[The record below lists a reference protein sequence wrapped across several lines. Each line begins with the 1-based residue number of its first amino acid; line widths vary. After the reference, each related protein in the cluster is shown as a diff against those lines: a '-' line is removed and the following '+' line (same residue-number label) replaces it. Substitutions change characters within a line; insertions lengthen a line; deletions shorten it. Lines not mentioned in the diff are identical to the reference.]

1 MTYKPLTI
9 RLPETH
15 IVNLEII
22 QAQII
27 KAVVVRLYIA
37 LNVLFK
43 MHLNYLCSAVTLHL
57 YKAIFDNQF
66 AVFTV
71 V

>member
-1 MTYKPLTI
+1 MAYKPLTI

-15 IVNLEII
+15 IANLEII

-27 KAVVVRLYIA
+27 KAVVVGLYIA
-37 LNVLFK
+37 FNVLFK
-43 MHLNYLCSAVTLHL
+43 MHLNHLRSTVTLHL
-57 YKAIFDNQF
+57 YNAVFDNQF